1 MQKFTSVGKT
11 FFREVWRSY
20 RFFVEIFLSEDVV
33 YMGNSLTILQS
44 QVTESFKILDVEEFT
59 Q

>member
-1 MQKFTSVGKT
+1 MKKLYIF
-11 FFREVWRSY
+11 W
-20 RFFVEIFLSEDVV
+20 EIFLSEDVV

>member
-1 MQKFTSVGKT
+1 MHKFISVEEDFK
-11 FFREVWRSY
+11 EVWISY
-20 RFFVEIFLSEDVV
+20 PFLVEIFLSEDVV
-33 YMGNSLTILQS
+33 YTGNSLTMLQS